1 MADLISR
8 RVIAPKLC
16 AWRTMQRKKN
26 NRRVRAIDIACSQL
40 IPVAAALAIATRNA
54 LTPFACLLS
63 CLFLKSGSDHKTGT
77 DRGLR
82 HHGFD
87 STFDST
93 IPNFSSAPPASP
105 AATGQTIMS
114 SKKEG
119 DAGRWFPLESNPEL
133 LNSYISKL
141 GFDSSQF
148 HFVDV
153 FSTEAWALEMVPQP
167 VAAVIMLYPISQP
180 QEAHRSEEN
189 TNVIPKQQVSDK
201 VWYMKQRIGNACGTI
216 GILHALGN
224 LSLTTEAGAD
234 GLIKKDS
241 WLDRFYSCC
250 PRSLGP
256 TEKASILESDK
267 EIESMHDAATADD
280 ANQTG
285 RGELDDA
292 VNTHFVALVNID
304 GGLYELDGRK
314 EAPIH
319 HGSTGQ
325 TSFLKDACVV
335 VDTFMQRDPGELR
348 FTIVALAANK
358 QSR

>member
-1 MADLISR
+1 M
-8 RVIAPKLC
+8 
-16 AWRTMQRKKN
+16 
-26 NRRVRAIDIACSQL
+26 
-40 IPVAAALAIATRNA
+40 
-54 LTPFACLLS
+54 
-63 CLFLKSGSDHKTGT
+63 G
-77 DRGLR
+77 
-82 HHGFD
+82 HHGL
-87 STFDST
+87 
-93 IPNFSSAPPASP
+93 IRPRIGPNFSSAPPASP

-153 FSTEAWALEMVPQP
+153 FSTEEWALEMVPQP

-189 TNVIPKQQVSDK
+189 TNAIPKQQVSDK

-224 LSLTTEAGAD
+224 LSVTTEAGAD

-241 WLDRFYSCC
+241 WLDRFYSSC

-319 HGSTGQ
+319 HGSTVQ

-358 QSR
+358 QE

>member
-1 MADLISR
+1 MAM
-8 RVIAPKLC
+8 
-16 AWRTMQRKKN
+16 AW
-26 NRRVRAIDIACSQL
+26 
-40 IPVAAALAIATRNA
+40 
-54 LTPFACLLS
+54 
-63 CLFLKSGSDHKTGT
+63 
-77 DRGLR
+77 
-82 HHGFD
+82 FD
-87 STFDST
+87 S
-93 IPNFSSAPPASP
+93 
-105 AATGQTIMS
+105 GQTIMS

-201 VWYMKQRIGNACGTI
+201 VWYMKQRIGNACGTF

-241 WLDRFYSCC
+241 WLDRFYSSC